1 MRNFAERDLVENNI
15 TDKADATGLL
25 EITSIY
31 PVTQCNNF
39 AKIFMFISQT
49 FKVKFLSRQLEM
61 ICGVL
66 LNDLM
71 ITIICLHLHFHV

>member
-39 AKIFMFISQT
+39 AKIFMFISY
-49 FKVKFLSRQLEM
+49 FRLSRSSFFP
-61 ICGVL
+61 
-66 LNDLM
+66 DS
-71 ITIICLHLHFHV
+71 